1 MSELKKTNSDK
12 SEVLSDYNVRLDE
25 EILDAEQVAEILNS
39 SKKMVERELREKKL
53 KGYKRLGKW
62 FILKTDL
69 IYYIRTG
76 NTAE

>member
-1 MSELKKTNSDK
+1 VSELKKTNSDK